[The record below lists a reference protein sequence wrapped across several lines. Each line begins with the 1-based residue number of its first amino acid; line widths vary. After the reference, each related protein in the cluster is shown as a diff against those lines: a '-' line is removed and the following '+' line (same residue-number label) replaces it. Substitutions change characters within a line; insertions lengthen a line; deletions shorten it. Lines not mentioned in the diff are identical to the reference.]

1 MLTYPTVDP
10 GELSGVCMFER
21 IIQRGHS
28 SMAFNR
34 NHARPL
40 CTDAE
45 YKLFTASLA
54 DELGALTLVQLRS
67 KIQRARKLRDKYR
80 DLLKRQRLANRA
92 RTGTKKGAR
101 PETNVRTADKAKLF
115 DEALAR
121 FQARADKLAAAA
133 EREARRKANKTAF
146 KTQITAKKKAG
157 AKRAATLG
165 KAKAPGQK
173 AAGKTGYASESAH
186 GAALDKLARD
196 TRAGARKGHK
206 SSAGA
211 RSQARRD
218 RRG

>member
-1 MLTYPTVDP
+1 
-10 GELSGVCMFER
+10 
-21 IIQRGHS
+21 
-28 SMAFNR
+28 MAFNR

-101 PETNVRTADKAKLF
+101 PATNVRTADKAKLF
-115 DEALAR
+115 DEALVR

-133 EREARRKANKTAF
+133 EREARRKATRTAF
-146 KTQITAKKKAG
+146 KAQIAAKKKAG

-165 KAKAPGQK
+165 KAKAPGRK

-218 RRG
+218 HRG

>member
-1 MLTYPTVDP
+1 MLPYPEVDP
-10 GELSGVCMFER
+10 GELSGVCMFEH

-40 CTDAE
+40 CSDAE
-45 YKLFTASLA
+45 YKLFTASLG
-54 DELGALTLVQLRS
+54 DEIGDLTPAQLRS
-67 KIQRARKLRDKYR
+67 KIQRARRLRDKYR

-101 PETNVRTADKAKLF
+101 PDTNVRTADKAKLF

-121 FQARADKLAAAA
+121 FQARADKLTAAA
-133 EREARRKANKTAF
+133 EREARRKAAKTSLKDQVA
-146 KTQITAKKKAG
+146 AKERAG
-157 AKRAATLG
+157 ERRAAALAEVKPRGRTATG
-165 KAKAPGQK
+165 A
-173 AAGKTGYASESAH
+173 TGYASESAH
-186 GAALDKLARD
+186 GSALDKLVRD
-196 TRAGARKGHK
+196 TRAGARKGQK
-206 SSAGA
+206 NAAGA